1 MKKFLAFALTALLLA
16 ALIPNAVFADALK
29 IEKPEEMEYPTF
41 NPLENSGEGFPTN
54 SDPTKTE
61 PESADAEAAALKAAA
76 DSIGKTA
83 LTGIYSFV
91 DASAGYNEQEGGASL
106 WDGKVNTKWAGN
118 EMPFINIAQLDGKY
132 AFDGILMATA
142 NDTASYDRN
151 PME

>member
-61 PESADAEAAALKAAA
+61 PESADAEKSHKSICRQA
-76 DSIGKTA
+76 DYH
-83 LTGIYSFV
+83 LEERV
-91 DASAGYNEQEGGASL
+91 RQNRDQRRL
-106 WDGKVNTKWAGN
+106 
-118 EMPFINIAQLDGKY
+118 
-132 AFDGILMATA
+132 
-142 NDTASYDRN
+142 
-151 PME
+151 